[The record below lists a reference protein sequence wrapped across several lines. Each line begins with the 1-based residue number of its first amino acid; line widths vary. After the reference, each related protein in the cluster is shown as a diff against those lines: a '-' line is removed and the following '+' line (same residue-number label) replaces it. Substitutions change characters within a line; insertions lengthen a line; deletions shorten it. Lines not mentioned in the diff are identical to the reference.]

1 MTSSEIRNSF
11 LKFFEERAHTIVPS
25 APVVPYDD
33 PTLLFANAGMNQF
46 KDVFLGT
53 GKRSYTRAT
62 DTQKCIRVSG
72 KHNDLEEV
80 GRDTYHHTFFEMLG
94 NWSFGDPSEPDGIG
108 RAGYYKKEAIE
119 WAWELLTKVWGLP
132 KNRLWA
138 TVYKD
143 DQEAEQLWK
152 SVTDIDPNHILRF
165 GEKDNF
171 WEMGETGPCGPC
183 SEIHIDRTPDGTATA
198 SMVNAGI
205 ADVMEIWNL
214 VFIQYNRDE
223 AGKLTPLP
231 AKHVDTGM
239 GFERVCAVMQNK
251 NSNYDTD
258 VFTPIIN
265 KIAEL
270 TKQPYNGS
278 LQSAIGNR
286 QSEID
291 ISMRVIAD
299 HVRTLTFAIGDGAT
313 PSNEGRGYVLR
324 RILRRAARFGRNL
337 GMHEP
342 FIYQLVPT
350 LVETMSYIFPEIKT
364 NQDHIQRLIKG
375 EEEGF
380 NATLDIGLRV
390 FKDIA
395 FDTLYD
401 TLRTECYSTS
411 ISYDEKSN
419 EREILILAKS
429 EESTK
434 RDTSYLFKTGNI
446 FIGSPTKEYD
456 NKGKYKLQDWNLEL
470 SRQFLKTPP
479 KINDRNA
486 FKLYDTY
493 GFPLDLTSLLAAERG
508 FEVDANGFEKQME
521 DHRSYSRFNSEFDK
535 VTELTIAHPGVHIPI
550 KLGIDYITK
559 DIKEDDLRFIGYDAL
574 EGTGIVVKSDGAT
587 LVVDS
592 TPFYGEAGG
601 QVGDTGI
608 VEIDNNILNVIRTL
622 RAGNTNVHVLEKE
635 LALAKGQSVKLKVD
649 ADRRL
654 SIQRNHS
661 ATHLLHKALRQIL
674 GTHVQQAGSLVA
686 PDYLSFDFSH
696 FTKLTEKERSDIE
709 SLVNEKIKENIPRTP
724 GLNNIPFDDA
734 KKMGA
739 LMFFGDKYGERV
751 NVVQFGDFST
761 EFCGGTHVNNTGE
774 IGYFKIRSEES
785 KASGVRRI
793 EAVTHNYAR
802 ELLISREKEYLELLT
817 NVSNSI
823 NSMQEILKMFPSTSP
838 ISKMNTSN
846 YDSELKEL
854 QKPLNI
860 PTNIINDELNPRFH
874 EQESRFQKLEDFK
887 FRISKK
893 EKELSIELMRV
904 KSIDFSSEIDSFIKD
919 AIVFKG
925 IRIIGRRIKTDSVE
939 SLKAYGDTLRTKLGS
954 GVGVIGMVNE
964 NEVKIICV
972 VTHDLVADRIIHAR
986 YVIDEMKKLFGF
998 KGGGQPHFATAGG
1011 KEVSMLDKAIEQTVS
1026 IVESLLKK

>member
-53 GKRSYTRAT
+53 GKRSYTRST

-183 SEIHIDRTPDGTATA
+183 SEIHIDHTSDGTATA
-198 SMVNAGI
+198 SMVNAGV

-239 GFERVCAVMQNK
+239 GFERICAVLQGE

-265 KIAEL
+265 KISSL
-270 TKQPYNGS
+270 TKTPYNGRLTDIS
-278 LQSAIGNR
+278 QS
-286 QSEID
+286 QID
-291 ISMRVIAD
+291 LDTSMRVIAD

-350 LVETMSYIFPEIKT
+350 LVETMSDIFPEIKT
-364 NQDHIQRLIKG
+364 NQDHIQRVIKG
-375 EEEGF
+375 EEESF
-380 NATLDIGLRV
+380 NATLDRGLERFEDVVKQIGH
-390 FKDIA
+390 
-395 FDTLYD
+395 
-401 TLRTECYSTS
+401 S
-411 ISYDEKSN
+411 
-419 EREILILAKS
+419 
-429 EESTK
+429 
-434 RDTSYLFKTGNI
+434 KTFPG
-446 FIGSPTKEYD
+446 ED
-456 NKGKYKLQDWNLEL
+456 
-470 SRQFLKTPP
+470 
-479 KINDRNA
+479 A
-486 FKLYDTY
+486 FKLYDTF
-493 GFPLDLTSLLAAERG
+493 GFPLDLTELMASERG
-508 FEVDANGFEKQME
+508 LKVGVGIFTELMEKQKERSRSAGLTSYLKEFGVKEE
-521 DHRSYSRFNSEFDK
+521 DIE
-535 VTELTIAHPGVHIPI
+535 
-550 KLGIDYITK
+550 K
-559 DIKEDDLRFIGYDAL
+559 DDGPLESKFVGYDKFDVESKIL
-574 EGTGIVVKSDGAT
+574 GYGPDRVWIAT
-587 LVVDS
+587 TS
-592 TPFYGEAGG
+592 FYPESGG
-601 QVGDTGI
+601 QVGDSGI
-608 VEIDNNILNVIRTL
+608 IEGDKFRFVVKDTKRDGDIIWHIGKPEAHYQFNSIRRLPVKAKVDTL
-622 RAGNTNVHVLEKE
+622 RR
-635 LALAKGQSVKLKVD
+635 QS
-649 ADRRL
+649 
-654 SIQRNHS
+654 IMRNHS

-674 GTHVQQAGSLVA
+674 GIHVQQAGSLVA
-686 PDYLSFDFSH
+686 PDYFRFDFSH
-696 FTKLTEKERSDIE
+696 FAKLSEQELTDIE
-709 SLVNEKIKENIPRTP
+709 ALVNEKIKENIPRKQN
-724 GLNNIPFDDA
+724 LNNIPFEDA

-774 IGYFKIRSEES
+774 IGYLKIRSEGS
-785 KASGVRRI
+785 VASGVRRI
-793 EAVTHNYAR
+793 EGVTHNYA
-802 ELLISREKEYLELLT
+802 LELLKLQDKSYFDRLDYAFERLDEI
-817 NVSNSI
+817 SN
-823 NSMQEILKMFPSTSP
+823 LK
-838 ISKMNTSN
+838 
-846 YDSELKEL
+846 SELATISNGKSEF
-854 QKPLNI
+854 I
-860 PTNIINDELNPRFH
+860 HDSFGGF
-874 EQESRFQKLEDFK
+874 EQRLEDLKHITPIPDHASIELASCFDQL
-887 FRISKK
+887 RHRNQVLEELILQLADVKK
-893 EKELSIELMRV
+893 SLEKELARFRLKSLSGSMDELISSAVSVDNIKLIAV
-904 KSIDFSSEIDSFIKD
+904 KVSATSMDELKSLGDS
-919 AIVFKG
+919 
-925 IRIIGRRIKTDSVE
+925 
-939 SLKAYGDTLRTKLGS
+939 LRAKLGS
-954 GVGVIGMVNE
+954 GVGVLASVIEDKVQL
-964 NEVKIICV
+964 VCV
-972 VTHDLVADRIIHAR
+972 VTDDLVAA
-986 YVIDEMKKLFGF
+986 KKIEADKVVGAVA
-998 KGGGQPHFATAGG
+998 KIVGGGGGGRPHMATAGG
-1011 KEVSMLDKAIEQTVS
+1011 KDIAKIDEALSHTKY